1 MNYQEI
7 TDFKI
12 TGNAARV
19 YAGKD
24 ALGNLPAELKRA
36 RAKRAFIL
44 CGRSVSQ
51 KTDIVTRIKALL
63 GESFAGMYD
72 QMKKDTPIEDIMA
85 ARDVARACEAD
96 LIIAIGGGS
105 AMQGGRVLAIMLA
118 EKGAPE
124 ELCTQY
130 PEFGNAISPKLM
142 EKKLPIINILTVG
155 TAAQNRGGSPVKKG
169 DYRLEFFDP
178 KTCPISLFWDMDA
191 LMTAPDSMMKNSA
204 TSLLWRSTM
213 DLGYTR
219 ASPITHHARKVIF
232 DIAQGILPRLLTDPA
247 ARIELC
253 LASYLQNR
261 EASDG
266 GSRTNHWAGRVV
278 YAFTTSIFNKFDHVG
293 QGEARAAIT
302 ATVMRR
308 LGSRNPEEMCRI
320 AEALGVWKVGDPADQ
335 AHLRAAD
342 KLNQQFAALGMPKN
356 LSEINIPKS
365 AAPALLENSLKN
377 FNADP
382 KREFVK
388 DRDTL
393 KDVLDACW

>member
-1 MNYQEI
+1 
-7 TDFKI
+7 
-12 TGNAARV
+12 
-19 YAGKD
+19 
-24 ALGNLPAELKRA
+24 
-36 RAKRAFIL
+36 
-44 CGRSVSQ
+44 
-51 KTDIVTRIKALL
+51 
-63 GESFAGMYD
+63 
-72 QMKKDTPIEDIMA
+72 
-85 ARDVARACEAD
+85 
-96 LIIAIGGGS
+96 
-105 AMQGGRVLAIMLA
+105 
-118 EKGAPE
+118 
-124 ELCTQY
+124 
-130 PEFGNAISPKLM
+130 
-142 EKKLPIINILTVG
+142 
-155 TAAQNRGGSPVKKG
+155 VKKG

-342 KLNQQFAALGMPKN
+342 KLNEQFAALGMPKN
-356 LSEINIPKS
+356 LTEINIPKS
-365 AAPALLENSLKN
+365 ATPALLENSLKN